1 MTTQTLIGYVK
12 GPTGPA
18 GATGPQGPTGATGPI
33 GNLGV
38 YNVSIATSD
47 WDNKTA
53 TKTVSAISATDNVIV
68 TPQPA
73 SMQEVINNAVYCS
86 AQAASSLTFVCEE
99 TPTTGVDFSV
109 AVIGQETV

>member
-12 GPTGPA
+12 GPAGAT
-18 GATGPQGPTGATGPI
+18 GATGPQGPTGATGPV

-38 YNVSIATSD
+38 YTVSIATSD
-47 WDNKTA
+47 WNNKTA

-73 SMQEVINNAVYCS
+73 SMEEVIDKTIYCS
-86 AQAASSLTFVCEE
+86 AQAASSLTFVCSD

-109 AVIGQETV
+109 AVIGQATV